1 MKIGIIET
9 CSKSESTN
17 AVINVKIR
25 KIYRVTCA
33 TDSFFFDFFDFG
45 GTIADL
51 SLVTTAFL
59 ILLL

>member
-1 MKIGIIET
+1 MKIGMIET

-17 AVINVKIR
+17 AVINNKLE
-25 KIYRVTCA
+25 RVTYT
-33 TDSFFFDFFDFG
+33 TDSCFFDFFGFG
-45 GTIADL
+45 GTTADL

>member
-1 MKIGIIET
+1 MKIGMIET

-17 AVINVKIR
+17 AVINNKLE
-25 KIYRVTCA
+25 RVTCT
-33 TDSFFFDFFDFG
+33 TDSCFFDFFDFG
-45 GTIADL
+45 GTTADL